1 MSTPRGDNGSSH
13 SERLLLRQSSFIIG
27 IFRQTEP
34 EDLRAQAPVSGVAGW
49 FARGVGC
56 HAPGVGVT
64 DGAVMDTAALQSGR
78 SALMGLGGRGG

>member
-1 MSTPRGDNGSSH
+1 M
-13 SERLLLRQSSFIIG
+13 
-27 IFRQTEP
+27 
-34 EDLRAQAPVSGVAGW
+34 SGVAGW

-78 SALMGLGGRGG
+78 SALMGWGGRGGWGCHGGAAGRLKALREKNEKETDTHAHTR